1 MTSLFA
7 LGMEAIKLVAFIS
20 LVITNVLH
28 CAEADKCSEATK
40 AYNECSE
47 KYKKFK
53 IHIIF
58 YLPSASKNIKYFLC
72 KELTPPTK
80 KL

>member
-20 LVITNVLH
+20 LIITNVLH

-47 KYKKFK
+47 KYKKFQ
-53 IHIIF
+53 I
-58 YLPSASKNIKYFLC
+58 
-72 KELTPPTK
+72 
-80 KL
+80 

>member
-20 LVITNVLH
+20 LIITNVLH

-47 KYKKFK
+47 KYKN
-53 IHIIF
+53 
-58 YLPSASKNIKYFLC
+58 LKYYILSPKC
-72 KELTPPTK
+72 I
-80 KL
+80 